1 MDEAVRP
8 ARHGSETRQRTA
20 TVLVRLTP
28 TELSALTDRATAAG
42 LSAAGYCRAA
52 ALGAAGPRAR
62 RRGRENIDMMRRL
75 LAVWG
80 KLGANVNQLA
90 ARANRG
96 DTPARDELAAASQA
110 VRESRDALIIAL
122 GRQA

>member
-1 MDEAVRP
+1 MEETTKP
-8 ARHGSETRQRTA
+8 ARRGSETRQRTA

-28 TELSALTDRATAAG
+28 AELATLTERATAAG

-52 ALGAAGPRAR
+52 ALGSAGPRAR
-62 RRGRENIDMMRRL
+62 RRGRENIDMMRQL

-96 DTPARDELAAASQA
+96 DTPARDELTRASQA
-110 VRESRDALIIAL
+110 VSESRDALMIAL
-122 GRQA
+122 GRSP